1 MARKNRHPRYRASRN
16 ESIDVNSRLKKFPAP
31 VRTAAALLLVGST
44 AGCVTDGVRSSTGRA
59 LPPEPRN
66 VAPASESSSINAIS
80 VLKSQQ
86 PMDTTGNGF
95 PNLLGVGVYLFARP
109 YPIPRFADGT
119 LVFSLFPPGEFN
131 QLNPSAS
138 EPVVSWSFGPDMM
151 AAARVENLIGPGYQ
165 LSLDLGAL
173 GLSSLELNSADL
185 VVQFLPGRVGD
196 GIVYSSVQRVPFR
209 LY

>member
-1 MARKNRHPRYRASRN
+1 M
-16 ESIDVNSRLKKFPAP
+16 NSRIKKPHNF
-31 VRTAAALLLVGST
+31 VRTALVLLFAGATS
-44 AGCVTDGVRSSTGRA
+44 GCVTDGVESTTGRP
-59 LPPEPRN
+59 LPPKPRK

-119 LVFSLFPPGEFN
+119 LVCSLFSPGSFD

-138 EPVVSWSFGPDMM
+138 DPVVSWTFGPEMM
-151 AAARVENLIGPGYQ
+151 AGARVDNLIGPGYQ
-165 LSLDLGAL
+165 LSLDLGAV
-173 GLSSLELNSADL
+173 GLNSLELNSADL
-185 VVQFLPGRVGD
+185 VVQFLPTQFGD
-196 GIVYSSVQRVPFR
+196 GIIYSSIQRVPFR